1 MSRSKLAT
9 LTTGF
14 FALAMLPGAV
24 MNILQPAVAVDM
36 AAQLGIPLL
45 LLTLVGIWKLLGVTA
60 LLVPGFP
67 RLREWAFAGF
77 FFDLSG
83 AAYLHIAAGDYAGA
97 PASLVLVAL
106 LVAAYVLRR
115 NQNSTAADPSL
126 APA

>member
-36 AAQLGIPLL
+36 AAQLGIPLS

-97 PASLVLVAL
+97 PASLVLVAI

-115 NQNSTAADPSL
+115 NQNSTPAEPSL

>member
-36 AAQLGIPLL
+36 AAQLGIPLS

-97 PASLVLVAL
+97 PASLVLAAI

-115 NQNSTAADPSL
+115 NQNSTPADPSL